1 MDHSND
7 PPPIDARRLA
17 RWTAH
22 PPNRRDRRR
31 SDLAS
36 PRTVIQA
43 HGGEVTF
50 WLAWLRGELDDDL
63 QAWFRHQA
71 EKDAELRQDLRSI
84 EQPHGAGYSTRSAR
98 AELRNALEAVNYL
111 TENHGGDPAAR
122 PALLAFEE
130 VQTETDLALTVQSS
144 GRKDTPAREA
154 NQAELRRRIRSS
166 LFALLEEVEIHVPAA
181 DEVSEGTLLLEHL
194 VGLPAVSK
202 FHQLCHLQARGV
214 CAGAALRDRLLR
226 AMAPDLFAHDGTHFR
241 NRLSFRLFLRS
252 RLQHYCRRRGWLP
265 VGPRYRDL
273 PSAFAALSRERIGAL
288 VRGML
293 SAHDVFQAAGVP
305 CPQLAVLLESAP

>member
-17 RWTAH
+17 RWTA
-22 PPNRRDRRR
+22 PPPKRRDRRC

-36 PRTVIQA
+36 PRTVIEA

-63 QAWFRHQA
+63 QAWFRQQA

-111 TENHGGDPAAR
+111 TENHGGVAAAR

-130 VQTETDLALTVQSS
+130 VQTETDLAMAVQSS
-144 GRKDTPAREA
+144 GRKVAPAREA
-154 NQAELRRRIRSS
+154 NQAELRRRIRSIQRDASSQRSMKINSETASEVGSIAKRSGRRSTDRRAVAASSAGS
-166 LFALLEEVEIHVPAA
+166 L
-181 DEVSEGTLLLEHL
+181 
-194 VGLPAVSK
+194 
-202 FHQLCHLQARGV
+202 
-214 CAGAALRDRLLR
+214 
-226 AMAPDLFAHDGTHFR
+226 
-241 NRLSFRLFLRS
+241 
-252 RLQHYCRRRGWLP
+252 GWT
-265 VGPRYRDL
+265 R
-273 PSAFAALSRERIGAL
+273 
-288 VRGML
+288 
-293 SAHDVFQAAGVP
+293 
-305 CPQLAVLLESAP
+305 